1 MDTCIHIV
9 KYLHCSPE
17 IITILFIDY
26 TPIHDKK
33 FLKKEIKEERTE
45 ELKLSSYRG
54 KSRQFLKWIE

>member
-1 MDTCIHIV
+1 MDTCIHI
-9 KYLHCSPE
+9 K
-17 IITILFIDY
+17 IITILLIDY

-33 FLKKEIKEERTE
+33 LKKKEIKEERTE